1 MERVLIAGCGYVGSA
16 LAARL
21 SERGHEVFAL
31 RRGETAPMPSVTA
44 IRADLTD
51 IDALRERLPPRLDSV
66 VYMASAGATDDR
78 AYRSAYVDGLRYLLA
93 VLDGHPVRRLIFT
106 SSTGVYAQST
116 GEWVDE
122 DSPAKPVHF
131 SGRRLLEGERLL
143 RSSRFSAVVVRFAG
157 IYGPGRS
164 RLIERVRRG
173 EAVIPARTVYAN
185 RIHRDDCAG
194 VLHHLLTL
202 EGPQPLYVAADEEPA
217 ELAQVLRWLA
227 ERLDAPAPRLDPHET
242 AIRYGRSSNKR
253 VQSARLS
260 SSGYRFRFP
269 TFREGYGALL
279 AAGE

>member
-1 MERVLIAGCGYVGSA
+1 MERVLIEGCGYVGSA
-16 LAARL
+16 LSARL

-51 IDALRERLPPRLDSV
+51 IDALRERLPPRLDPV

-106 SSTGVYAQST
+106 SSTGVYAQSN

-164 RLIERVRRG
+164 RLIELVRRG

-217 ELAQVLRWLA
+217 ELAHVLRWLA
-227 ERLDAPAPRLDPHET
+227 ERLDAPAPRVDPHET

-253 VQSARLS
+253 VQSTRLS